1 MLLIRRAAAVV
12 STCFLL
18 ASCIALP
25 LPQSATT
32 ATAPMTTLE
41 LPPASLPNGVA
52 AGDVTQDSVVL
63 WARAASPGIVTFT
76 MELDSG
82 AMVKTPVNA
91 PLFEPVTRTVS
102 EPLLP
107 VTVTVAG
114 LTPATAYRY
123 QATVTNSDSATGVF
137 RTAAGDGEHIGLRFA
152 ATGDVR
158 GDLAP
163 YPSIVNTPSR
173 NLDFFVNLGDTIY
186 ADFLSPAVP
195 KQAQTIEEFRLKQD
209 EVNSSHRDL
218 NTLAALR
225 ASTISF
231 ATIDDHEVLNNF
243 SGGAPASS
251 SRYFAENT
259 GLINEARLYR
269 VGVDAFLAYQ
279 PTRVERY
286 GADADVRMVGRPKIY
301 RYRTFG
307 ADAALYV
314 LDMRSFRDEPLPKVT
329 DLDDD
334 ETIARF
340 EQASFAADRTVLG
353 TTQMAD
359 LQHDLLDAQQR
370 GITWKFVV
378 VPDPIQLLDMT
389 SAPDRWQGY
398 AAERTTL
405 LRFIDEQEITNVV
418 FIAADIHGTVVNNL
432 TYQAEAGGPQI
443 PVNAWEIAV
452 GPVAAYEPFGI
463 AMYLTY
469 VELGLLTEEEQA
481 LYESLPLQ
489 YDTDDE
495 PDDRDDYVKGLVN
508 EQMARFGHNPIGLA
522 DAPAGEVGI
531 EAELLQG
538 DYMAGHVYGWTEF
551 EVDANSQALTVTTY
565 GVPAYVAAQMER
577 DAQAILM
584 RAPEVVSQF
593 VVQAK

>member
-1 MLLIRRAAAVV
+1 
-12 STCFLL
+12 
-18 ASCIALP
+18 
-25 LPQSATT
+25 
-32 ATAPMTTLE
+32 
-41 LPPASLPNGVA
+41 LPNGVA
-52 AGDVTQDSVVL
+52 AGDVTQESVVL
-63 WARAASPGIVTFT
+63 WARAATPGVVTFT
-76 MELDSG
+76 VEIDSE
-82 AMVKTPVNA
+82 AMGDTAVA
-91 PLFEPVTRTVS
+91 SLFEPITRTVS

-107 VTVTVAG
+107 VTATVAG

-123 QATVTNSDSATGVF
+123 QVTVANGESAIGVF
-137 RTAAGDGEHIGLRFA
+137 RTPAGDGEHVGVRFA

-163 YPSIVNTPSR
+163 YPSILNAPSR

-186 ADFLSPAVP
+186 ADFPSPAVP
-195 KQAQTIEEFRLKQD
+195 KQAQTIEEFRLKHD

-225 ASTISF
+225 AATISF

-243 SGGAPASS
+243 PGGAPASS
-251 SRYFAENT
+251 SRYFAEDT
-259 GLINEARLYR
+259 GLINETRLYR
-269 VGVDAFLAYQ
+269 AGMDAFFAYQ
-279 PTRVERY
+279 PTQIERY
-286 GADADVRMVGRPKIY
+286 GADADARMVGRPKIY

-314 LDMRSFRDEPLPKVT
+314 LDMRSFRDEPLPRVT

-353 TTQMAD
+353 ATQIAD
-359 LQHDLLDAQQR
+359 LQRDLLNAQQR
-370 GITWKFVV
+370 GITWKFIV

-389 SAPDRWQGY
+389 AAPDRWQGY
-398 AAERTTL
+398 AAERTAL
-405 LRFIDEQEITNVV
+405 LRFIDEQGISNVV
-418 FIAADIHGTVVNNL
+418 FIAADIHGTVANNL
-432 TYQAEAGGPQI
+432 TYQEEAGGPQI
-443 PVNAWEIAV
+443 PVDAWEIAV

-469 VELGLLTEEEQA
+469 LELGMLSEEDEA

-489 YDTDDE
+489 YDMDDE
-495 PDDRDDYVKGLVN
+495 PDDRDDYVKALVN

-522 DAPAGEVGI
+522 DAPAGIEV
-531 EAELLQG
+531 ELLQG

-551 EVDANSQALTVTTY
+551 EVDAESQALTVTTY
-565 GVPAYVAAQMER
+565 GIPAYIAGQMEQA
-577 DAQAILM
+577 AQAILA

-593 VVQAK
+593 VVQPKQ